1 MARGC
6 RRVRR
11 ARQNNRARKWRVRSD
26 KGKALKGPA
35 GRPQTAGQDAGYHKR
50 LADVVKQRHA
60 NPRGIQGS
68 PKRMSFGSHF
78 DPPPRSWGG
87 WIGGARPESFASIK
101 RAVQQGLPLVF

>member
-11 ARQNNRARKWRVRSD
+11 ARQNNRARKWRLRAN

-35 GRPQTAGQDAGYHKR
+35 RQSGTGVAAYRKS
-50 LADVVKQRHA
+50 LSEVVKQRHA
-60 NPRGIQGS
+60 NPRGIHGS
-68 PKRMSFGSHF
+68 SKRMSFGCDF